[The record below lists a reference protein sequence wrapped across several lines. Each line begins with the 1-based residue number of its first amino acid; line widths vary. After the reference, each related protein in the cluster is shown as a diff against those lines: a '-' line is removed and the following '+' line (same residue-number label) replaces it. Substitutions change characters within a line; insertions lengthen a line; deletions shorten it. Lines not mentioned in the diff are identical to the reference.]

1 MEFKDA
7 RRICDDYQN
16 KYNEVFKPTKTAVC
30 GFMERG
36 DLLAAI
42 VQNNDNC
49 AGVDDD
55 WEISETIIKIVQ
67 WVIPDTLLVR
77 MKDEK
82 FKADIQKAISRFE
95 WDVITAMDNKE
106 LRDDKVQLEEKGC
119 HE

>member
-1 MEFKDA
+1 MESKIA

-42 VQNNDNC
+42 CQNNDAD

-55 WEISETIIKIVQ
+55 WEISETILKTVQ

-77 MKDEK
+77 MKDEA
-82 FKADIQKAISRFE
+82 FKAELEKIVDKFS
-95 WDVITAMDNKE
+95 WDVMTAMDNKIARE
-106 LRDDKVQLEEKGC
+106 NSSENQE
-119 HE
+119 

>member
-16 KYNEVFKPTKTAVC
+16 KYNEVFKPTKDRVC
-30 GFMERG
+30 GVMERG

-42 VQNNDNC
+42 AQNNDNC

-67 WVIPDTLLVR
+67 WAIPDTLLVR

-82 FKADIQKAISRFE
+82 FKADIQKAINRFE

-106 LRDDKVQLEEKGC
+106 FRDSKVQLDKEERC
-119 HE
+119 E